1 MLASGFA
8 CGLNATEASRIRRP
22 LLRATAD
29 LSWEQAITL
38 EEFAEPGCF
47 TTRAH
52 RDAVQALVS
61 QA

>member
-1 MLASGFA
+1 MMK
-8 CGLNATEASRIRRP
+8 P

-29 LSWEQAITL
+29 LSWEQAITM

-52 RDAVQALVS
+52 REAVRALV
-61 QA
+61 ARG

>member
-1 MLASGFA
+1 VK
-8 CGLNATEASRIRRP
+8 P
-22 LLRATAD
+22 LPRAAAD

-47 TTRAH
+47 TTSAH

-61 QA
+61 S

>member
-1 MLASGFA
+1 VPPERYRDASGVR
-8 CGLNATEASRIRRP
+8 LQP
-22 LLRATAD
+22 
-29 LSWEQAITL
+29 QAITL

-52 RDAVQALVS
+52 REAVQALLAT

>member
-1 MLASGFA
+1 
-8 CGLNATEASRIRRP
+8 
-22 LLRATAD
+22 LRATAD

-52 RDAVQALVS
+52 RNAVQALVS

>member
-1 MLASGFA
+1 MMK
-8 CGLNATEASRIRRP
+8 P
-22 LLRATAD
+22 LLRASAD

-52 RDAVQALVS
+52 REAVQALV
-61 QA
+61 AG